1 VKTGDRSA
9 ERASRWIAL
18 AAGALA
24 VAGALPGCA
33 SAPRELSQLR
43 VENELL
49 REELRIVRQNCSY
62 YRDLDVELDEETAP
76 VSP

>member
-1 VKTGDRSA
+1 MTKDRRSA
-9 ERASRWIAL
+9 APAARRIAL
-18 AAGALA
+18 AAGAFAL
-24 VAGALPGCA
+24 AGALPGCA
-33 SAPRELSQLR
+33 SPPELSRLR
-43 VENELL
+43 MENELL

>member
-1 VKTGDRSA
+1 MKTGGHR
-9 ERASRWIAL
+9 RAARAALGLAL

-24 VAGALPGCA
+24 LPGCA
-33 SAPRELSQLR
+33 SPPRELARLR

-49 REELRIVRQNCSY
+49 REQLRIVRQNCSY
-62 YRDLDVELDEETAP
+62 YRDLEVELDEETAP